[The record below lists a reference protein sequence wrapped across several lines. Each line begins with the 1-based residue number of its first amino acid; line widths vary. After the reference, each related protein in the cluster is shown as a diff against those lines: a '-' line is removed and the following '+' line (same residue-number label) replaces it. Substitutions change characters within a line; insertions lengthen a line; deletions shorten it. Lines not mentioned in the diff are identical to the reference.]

1 MEFDAFTAG
10 VSLGGLRSKND
21 IKLLICY
28 MLFSV
33 GQPLSKD
40 EVLSALQEKGLA
52 NYFEIND
59 AFSDLINNGNIRA
72 DETDSSKFAITAAGN
87 LIATQL
93 DSALPISVREKALE
107 ATLSLLAKIK
117 RESENTVTIRKE
129 PAGYSVHCNI
139 SGGEGVDL
147 LGIGLVVP
155 DNMQAELVKKNFQA
169 DPDLIYAC
177 TLALLTRDAGLIKNA
192 LETLQEDKV

>member
-59 AFSDLINNGNIRA
+59 AFSDLLSNGNIQP
-72 DETDSSKFAITAAGN
+72 DENNSSKFVITEAGK

-117 RESENTVTIRKE
+117 RESENTVTIKKE
-129 PAGYSVHCNI
+129 PAGYSVQCNI
-139 SGGEGVDL
+139 SGGEEVDL
-147 LGIGLVVP
+147 LGISLVVP

-192 LETLQEDKV
+192 LETLQERK

>member
-33 GQPLSKD
+33 AQPLSKD

-59 AFSDLINNGNIRA
+59 AFSDLLSNGNIQP
-72 DETDSSKFAITAAGN
+72 DENNPSKFVITEAGK

-129 PAGYSVHCNI
+129 PAGYSVQCNI

-147 LGIGLVVP
+147 LDISLVVP

-192 LETLQEDKV
+192 LETLQESKV